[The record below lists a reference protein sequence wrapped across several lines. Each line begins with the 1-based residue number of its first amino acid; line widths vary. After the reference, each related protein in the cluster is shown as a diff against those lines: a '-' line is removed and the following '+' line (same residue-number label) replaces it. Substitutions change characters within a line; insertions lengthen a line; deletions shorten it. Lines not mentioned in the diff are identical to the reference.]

1 MMHRHGASKAC
12 ETEKLRLHGAVFSRF
27 YGRSTRKT
35 ACSHRHDSCI
45 QFPVKSHIDWIAVTK
60 NASGWMP
67 KLKKGQGPV
76 YKLIADAIGA
86 DIATGRLTAEQ
97 RLPAQ
102 RSLAD
107 ALGIDFTTV
116 ARAYSEA
123 QKRGLVDSTVGRG
136 TFVCGKRAL
145 AIPRAVAARPNVDL
159 SMNMPPEPSSPELL
173 ALMQAGLSAIG
184 ADMPALLR
192 YQDFGG
198 SAANREAGAL
208 WLRRRGLAIDPQR
221 LLVVPGAQA
230 ALMAILTTIAPPGSV
245 VCCESLTYPGLRALA
260 SLLNLRLVGLP
271 MDGEGIDAL
280 AFAAACAQ
288 YAPQA
293 LYCNP
298 TLLNPT
304 TITMSAQRRQTL
316 VQVARNYGVPII
328 EDDAYGYLPR
338 NGPPA
343 IAAIGPDVTYYV
355 AGLAKCIGAGLRLA
369 YIAAPDEASGARLAA
384 AVRATTVMA
393 APFTAALATR
403 WITDGTA
410 DLALNAIRK
419 ESMARQRLAARI
431 LPPHSYA
438 SQPEAFHL
446 WIKLPE
452 QWDRLALTAHLRATG
467 IGVVPSDAFCVDGQP
482 PQAIRVCIGGIA
494 NQEEIRQALQRIAD
508 ALQRAPLER
517 PAVL

>member
-1 MMHRHGASKAC
+1 M
-12 ETEKLRLHGAVFSRF
+12 
-27 YGRSTRKT
+27 
-35 ACSHRHDSCI
+35 
-45 QFPVKSHIDWIAVTK
+45 PK
-60 NASGWMP
+60 NASGWVP

-86 DIATGRLTAEQ
+86 DIATGRLLPGQ
-97 RLPAQ
+97 RLPPQ
-102 RSLAD
+102 RGLAD

-116 ARAYSEA
+116 ARAYAEA

-159 SMNMPPEPSSPELL
+159 SMNMPPEPYAQELL
-173 ALMQAGLSAIG
+173 ESMRAGMAAISG
-184 ADMPALLR
+184 DMPGLMR

-198 SAANREAGAL
+198 SALDREAGAL
-208 WLRRRGLAIDPQR
+208 WLRRRGLVVEPER

-230 ALMAILTTIAPPGSV
+230 ALLAILSSIAPPGSV
-245 VCCESLTYPGLRALA
+245 ICCESLTYPGLRALA
-260 SLLNLRLVGLP
+260 ALLNLRLVGLP
-271 MDGEGIDAL
+271 MDTEGIDAL

-304 TITMSAQRRQTL
+304 TLTMSAQRRQAL

-328 EDDAYGYLPR
+328 EDDAYGFLPR
-338 NGPPA
+338 SAPPP
-343 IAAIGPDVTYYV
+343 IAAIGADITYYV
-355 AGLAKCIGAGLRLA
+355 AGLAKCVGAGLRLA
-369 YIAAPDEASGARLAA
+369 YIAAPDSIASARLAA

-393 APFTAALATR
+393 APLSAALATR
-403 WITDGTA
+403 WIRDGTA

-431 LPPHSYA
+431 LPPDSYA

-446 WIKLPE
+446 WIRLPE
-452 QWDRLALTAHLRATG
+452 QWDQTALTAHLRATG
-467 IGVVPSDAFCVDGQP
+467 VGVVPSDAFAVGAQP
-482 PQAIRVCIGGIA
+482 PPAIRVCIGGVA
-494 NQEEIRQALQRIAD
+494 SHEDIRQALQKIAE
-508 ALQRAPLER
+508 ALRHAPLER

>member
-1 MMHRHGASKAC
+1 M
-12 ETEKLRLHGAVFSRF
+12 EKIVS
-27 YGRSTRKT
+27 KT
-35 ACSHRHDSCI
+35 ANG
-45 QFPVKSHIDWIAVTK
+45 WI
-60 NASGWMP
+60 P

-86 DIATGRLTAEQ
+86 DIAIGRLVAEQ

-102 RSLAD
+102 RALAD

-116 ARAYSEA
+116 ARAYTEA

-136 TFVCGKRAL
+136 TFVCGRRAL
-145 AIPRAVAARPNVDL
+145 AIPRAVAGRPNVDL

-173 ALMQAGLSAIG
+173 ELMRSGLSAIG
-184 ADMPALLR
+184 GDMAGLLR

-198 SAANREAGAL
+198 SALDREAGAL
-208 WLRRRGLAIDPQR
+208 WLRRRGLDVEPER

-230 ALMAILTTIAPPGSV
+230 ALLAILSTIAPPGSV

-260 SLLNLRLVGLP
+260 GLLNLKLVGLP

-304 TITMSAQRRQTL
+304 TLTMSAQRRQAL

-328 EDDAYGYLPR
+328 EDDAYGFLPR
-338 NGPPA
+338 SGPPA
-343 IAAIGPDVTYYV
+343 IAAIGPDVTWYV

-369 YIAAPDEASGARLAA
+369 YVAAPDAGASSRLAA
-384 AVRATTVMA
+384 AVRATAVMA
-393 APFTAALATR
+393 SPFTAALATR
-403 WITDGTA
+403 WVRDGTA

-431 LPPHSYA
+431 LPADSYA
-438 SQPEAFHL
+438 SAPEAFHL

-467 IGVVPSDAFCVDGQP
+467 IGVVPSDAFAVDGPP

-494 NQEEIRQALQRIAD
+494 DHDDIRQALTQIANV
-508 ALQRAPLER
+508 LRQSPLER

>member
-1 MMHRHGASKAC
+1 M
-12 ETEKLRLHGAVFSRF
+12 EKIVP
-27 YGRSTRKT
+27 KT
-35 ACSHRHDSCI
+35 ANG
-45 QFPVKSHIDWIAVTK
+45 WI
-60 NASGWMP
+60 P

-86 DIATGRLTAEQ
+86 DIATGRLVAEQ

-102 RSLAD
+102 RMLAEI
-107 ALGIDFTTV
+107 LGIDFTTV
-116 ARAYSEA
+116 ARAYTEA

-136 TFVCGKRAL
+136 TFVCGRRSL
-145 AIPRAVAARPNVDL
+145 AIPRAVAGRPNVDL

-173 ALMQAGLSAIG
+173 ELMRSGLGAIG
-184 ADMPALLR
+184 GDMAALLR

-198 SAANREAGAL
+198 SALDREAGVL
-208 WLRRRGLAIDPQR
+208 WLRRRGLDVEPER

-230 ALMAILTTIAPPGSV
+230 ALLAILSTIAPPGSV

-260 SLLNLRLVGLP
+260 GLLNLKLVGLP

-304 TITMSAQRRQTL
+304 TLTMSAQRRQAV
-316 VQVARNYGVPII
+316 VQVARHYGVPII
-328 EDDAYGYLPR
+328 EDDAYGFLPR
-338 NGPPA
+338 GGPPA
-343 IAAIGPDVTYYV
+343 IAAIGPDVTWYV
-355 AGLAKCIGAGLRLA
+355 AGLAKCLGAGLRLA
-369 YIAAPDEASGARLAA
+369 YVAAPDAGASARLAA

-393 APFTAALATR
+393 APITAALATR
-403 WITDGTA
+403 WIRDGTA

-431 LPPHSYA
+431 LPVDSYA
-438 SQPEAFHL
+438 SAPEAFHL
-446 WIKLPE
+446 WIKLPG
-452 QWDRLALTAHLRATG
+452 QWDRLALTAHLRASG
-467 IGVVPSDAFCVDGQP
+467 IGVVPSDAFAVDGAA

-494 NQEEIRQALQRIAD
+494 SQQEIGQALQRIAD
-508 ALQRAPLER
+508 ALKHPPLAQ

>member
-1 MMHRHGASKAC
+1 MPK
-12 ETEKLRLHGAVFSRF
+12 
-27 YGRSTRKT
+27 
-35 ACSHRHDSCI
+35 
-45 QFPVKSHIDWIAVTK
+45 PVPAWS
-60 NASGWMP
+60 P

-86 DIATGRLTAEQ
+86 DIATGRLVAEQ
-97 RLPAQ
+97 RLPPQ
-102 RSLAD
+102 RHLAA

-116 ARAYSEA
+116 ARAYTEA

-159 SMNMPPEPSSPELL
+159 SMNMPPEPYTPELL
-173 ALMQAGLSAIG
+173 ERLRSSMSAIG
-184 ADMPALLR
+184 ADMPGMLR

-198 SAANREAGAL
+198 SALDREAGAL
-208 WLRRRGLAIDPQR
+208 WLRRRGLSIEPER

-230 ALMAILTTIAPPGSV
+230 ALLAILSTLAPPASV
-245 VCCESLTYPGLRALA
+245 VCCEALTYPGLRALA
-260 SLLNLRLVGLP
+260 GLLNLRLVPLP
-271 MDGEGIDAL
+271 MDSEGIDAL

-304 TITMSAQRRQTL
+304 TLTMSAQRRQAL
-316 VQVARNYGVPII
+316 VQVARHYGVPII

-338 NGPPA
+338 SSPPP
-343 IAAIGPDVTYYV
+343 IASIGPDITYYV
-355 AGLAKCIGAGLRLA
+355 AGLAKCVGAGLRLA
-369 YIAAPDEASGARLAA
+369 YIAAPDTLSSARLAA

-393 APFTAALATR
+393 TPLTAALATR
-403 WITDGTA
+403 WVRDGTA
-410 DLALNAIRK
+410 DLVLNAIRK

-431 LPPHSYA
+431 LPPDSYA

-452 QWDRLALTAHLRATG
+452 PWDRLALTAHLRATG
-467 IGVVPSDAFCVDGQP
+467 IGVVPSDAFAVDGLP

-494 NQEEIRQALQRIAD
+494 SQEDIRQALQCIAS
-508 ALQRAPLER
+508 ALKHPPPDT

>member
-1 MMHRHGASKAC
+1 M
-12 ETEKLRLHGAVFSRF
+12 
-27 YGRSTRKT
+27 
-35 ACSHRHDSCI
+35 
-45 QFPVKSHIDWIAVTK
+45 PK
-60 NASGWMP
+60 NANGWMP

-86 DIATGRLTAEQ
+86 DIATGRLLPEQ
-97 RLPAQ
+97 RLPPQ
-102 RSLAD
+102 RALAA
-107 ALGIDFTTV
+107 ALDIDFTTV

-159 SMNMPPEPSSPELL
+159 SMNMPPEPYSPDLL
-173 ALMQAGLSAIG
+173 EAMRAGMAAISG
-184 ADMPALLR
+184 DMPGLMR

-198 SAANREAGAL
+198 SAQDREAGAL
-208 WLRRRGLAIDPQR
+208 WLRRRGLVVEPER

-230 ALMAILTTIAPPGSV
+230 ALLAILSSIAPPGSV
-245 VCCESLTYPGLRALA
+245 ICCESLTYPGLRALA
-260 SLLNLRLVGLP
+260 ALLNLRLVGLP
-271 MDGEGIDAL
+271 MDAEGIDAL

-304 TITMSAQRRQTL
+304 TLTMSAQRRQAL

-328 EDDAYGYLPR
+328 EDDAYGFLPR
-338 NGPPA
+338 NGPPP
-343 IAAIGPDVTYYV
+343 IAALGADITYYV
-355 AGLAKCIGAGLRLA
+355 AGLAKCVGAGLRLA
-369 YIAAPDEASGARLAA
+369 YIAAPDAVSSARLAA

-393 APFTAALATR
+393 APLSAALATR
-403 WITDGTA
+403 WIRDGTA

-431 LPPHSYA
+431 LPPDSYA
-438 SQPEAFHL
+438 AQPEAFHL
-446 WIKLPE
+446 WINLPDH
-452 QWDRLALTAHLRATG
+452 WDQTALTAHLRATG
-467 IGVVPSDAFCVDGQP
+467 VGVVPSDAFAVSGP
-482 PQAIRVCIGGIA
+482 PPPAIRVCIGGVA
-494 NQEEIRQALQRIAD
+494 SHEDIRQALQKIAE
-508 ALQRAPLER
+508 ALRHAPLER